1 MLRTSTLQKL
11 LLKQAKMK
19 ARVDKH
25 RRKPKEYSP
34 GDLIIVARNI
44 RKIGRTKK
52 LLPKYIVP
60 FQIAAKQ
67 SPLSYLVEDIKEKRK
82 KKVWRRFPV
91 HVSQIKPYKTPRDVE
106 YETQQQDQQA
116 EETTTA
122 VRKTR
127 SGRQVKPVD
136 RWHPP

>member
-1 MLRTSTLQKL
+1 
-11 LLKQAKMK
+11 MK
-19 ARVDKH
+19 TRVDKH
-25 RRKPKEYSP
+25 RRKY
-34 GDLIIVARNI
+34 
-44 RKIGRTKK
+44 IG
-52 LLPKYIVP
+52 P

-67 SPLSYLVEDIKEKRK
+67 SPLSYLVEDIKAIRK
-82 KKVWRRFPV
+82 KKIWRRFPV